1 MTLTFCLCRA
11 QALPL
16 VDAPG
21 VAPVA
26 LGLLYHLSV
35 DDKARH
41 MFVFG
46 GAAAPLAD
54 MLMRSQVSWLLCG
67 GALPYG
73 QALARHCA
81 GGPGCCARHCTACC
95 MLAG

>member
-1 MTLTFCLCRA
+1 MACNHHSALTTCP

-16 VDAPG
+16 VEAPG

-41 MFVFG
+41 MFVYA
-46 GAAAPLAD
+46 GAAVPLAD
-54 MLMRSQVSWLLCG
+54 MLMRAQVRAAGVVVVLFMQARDSQDKAVPMWPVVHTTC
-67 GALPYG
+67 
-73 QALARHCA
+73 
-81 GGPGCCARHCTACC
+81 
-95 MLAG
+95 